1 MQFNAQQRAAQRNL
15 SYLLAEKLGQQILA
29 GEFAAGSILPGEM
42 ELAEAS
48 GVSRTAVREAVKIL
62 AAKGMLLPRPR
73 IGTRVMP
80 QSQWNFLDQE
90 LLTWWMTR
98 ENFDQ
103 VMQHFLI
110 MRTSLEPQACA
121 LAATHASKQQKAQL
135 ETLMAEMRALHGEFD
150 RERWILVDT
159 QFHQLIYKASGNPFL
174 TSFANLFNSVYQSY
188 FRAITGNEV
197 IKLPHHQAIVDAILA
212 ADGNAAL
219 AACQVLLNEKNPSSI

>member
-1 MQFNAQQRAAQRNL
+1 MQFNAQQQAAQRNL

-29 GEFAAGSILPGEM
+29 GDYQAGSILPGEM
-42 ELAEAS
+42 ELGEQF
-48 GVSRTAVREAVKIL
+48 GVSRTAVREAVKML

-80 QSQWNFLDQE
+80 QSQWNFLDQD

-110 MRTSLEPQACA
+110 LRTSLEPQACS
-121 LAATHASKQQKAQL
+121 LAAANASAQQTAQL
-135 ETLMAEMRALHGEFD
+135 AELMAEMRALHIQFD
-150 RERWILVDT
+150 RERWIQVDT
-159 QFHQLIYKASGNPFL
+159 QFHQLIYEASGNPFL
-174 TSFANLFNSVYQSY
+174 TSFANLFSSVYQSY

-197 IKLPHHQAIVDAILA
+197 IKLQHHQAIVDAILVG
-212 ADGNAAL
+212 DGTRAL
-219 AACQVLLNEKNPSSI
+219 AACQVLLKEKD